1 MYSFEKKIEPYI
13 FFKKRGK
20 ENVKKEKFKK
30 ERGRYGR
37 GSAIWAAFAHVGLA
51 HYKKQIGSE
60 TKP

>member
-1 MYSFEKKIEPYI
+1 MYSFEKNSNHI
-13 FFKKRGK
+13 FFFQKRGK
-20 ENVKKEKFKK
+20 GNVKKEKIPK

-37 GSAIWAAFAHVGLA
+37 GSAIWAAFAHVGLV